1 LPGALLH
8 HVAFW
13 NTRRSDFLCPNN
25 QEHIF
30 GAGSEMNEWQAVP
43 GFGYRVH
50 PGDRIRVTTMFANPT
65 ADDHPQTF
73 LEVKMEY
80 RLAANTQLKN
90 VYPAWFDV
98 GQCGDSSYD
107 LKPGVDVTS
116 GTLRLAYSGILLG
129 VGGHMHNYGRQLV
142 LENTRN
148 ENVATLNARIDDHG
162 RLLSIPIAYFL
173 QTGGYR
179 LNKGDALK
187 VTATYDNI
195 SGHFLPEG
203 AMGIVV
209 GYFLPDNDAEM
220 WQRLVRAKR

>member
-1 LPGALLH
+1 ML
-8 HVAFW
+8 
-13 NTRRSDFLCPNN
+13 
-25 QEHIF
+25 E
-30 GAGSEMNEWQAVP
+30 
-43 GFGYRVH
+43 
-50 PGDRIRVTTMFANPT
+50 TT
-65 ADDHPQTF
+65 
-73 LEVKMEY
+73 
-80 RLAANTQLKN
+80 
-90 VYPAWFDV
+90 
-98 GQCGDSSYD
+98 
-107 LKPGVDVTS
+107 
-116 GTLRLAYSGILLG
+116 
-129 VGGHMHNYGRQLV
+129 
-142 LENTRN
+142 TRN

-179 LNKGDALK
+179 LNKGEALK